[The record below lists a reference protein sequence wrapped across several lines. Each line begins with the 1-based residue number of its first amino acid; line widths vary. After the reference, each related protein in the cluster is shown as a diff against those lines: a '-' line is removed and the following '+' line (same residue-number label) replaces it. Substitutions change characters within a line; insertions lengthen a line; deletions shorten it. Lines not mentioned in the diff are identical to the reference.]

1 MKGVGNALHCD
12 LRFAFV
18 SLSILGGHVS
28 LLFDLL
34 LVGVKGAGKI
44 LWRESV
50 RFEASNGAF
59 WFLSCQQT

>member
-1 MKGVGNALHCD
+1 MQTLNGVGKALHCD

-28 LLFDLL
+28 RLLDLL
-34 LVGVKGAGKI
+34 LVGVRGAGKI
-44 LWRESV
+44 LCRERV

-59 WFLSCQQT
+59 